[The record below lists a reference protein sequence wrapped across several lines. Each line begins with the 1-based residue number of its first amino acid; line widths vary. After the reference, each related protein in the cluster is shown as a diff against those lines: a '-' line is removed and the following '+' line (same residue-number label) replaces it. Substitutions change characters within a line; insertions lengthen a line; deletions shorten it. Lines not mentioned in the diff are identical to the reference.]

1 MQTILGANGIIATE
15 LAKAL
20 PRYTGNIRL
29 VSRNPRKVNA
39 ADVVFPADLMNHEQT
54 LAAVAGSEV
63 VYLTAGLQYDISVW
77 RERWPVIM
85 RNVIDA
91 CKAHNAKLVFF
102 DNVYMYGKVM
112 GWMTEETPVNP
123 CSKKGEVRATIAD
136 MLMNEV
142 KQGNITAL
150 IARSADFY
158 GPYTPLSFV
167 SVMLFDNLAKGKKAQ
182 WMLNSSA
189 KHSLTYTPDAGKA
202 TALLGNT
209 VSAYNQVWHLP
220 TDKNALTG
228 REIIALAAKAFNVT
242 SKHTILPRWLLQI
255 VALFNPIVKESM
267 EMLYQSEDD
276 YLFDSSKF
284 DQAFSFH
291 TTTYAEGIA
300 EIIKSL
306 QKQQP

>member
-1 MQTILGANGIIATE
+1 MQTILGANGIISTE

-20 PRYTGNIRL
+20 TKYTGKIRL
-29 VSRNPRKVNA
+29 VSRNPRKVNHT
-39 ADVVFPADLMNHEQT
+39 DEIYSADLTNAEQT

-63 VYLTAGLQYDISVW
+63 VYLTAGLQYNSKVW
-77 RERWPVIM
+77 QEQWPVIM
-85 RNVIDA
+85 RNVIEA
-91 CKAHNAKLVFF
+91 CKKHKAKLVFF
-102 DNVYMYGKVM
+102 DNVYMYGQVN

-123 CSKKGEVRATIAD
+123 CSKKGEVRAAIAK
-136 MLMNEV
+136 MLMDEV
-142 KQGNITAL
+142 EQGNITAL

-158 GPYTPLSFV
+158 GPETPMSFV

-182 WMLNSSA
+182 WMLNDSV

-209 VSAYNQVWHLP
+209 ASAFNQVWHLP
-220 TDKNALTG
+220 TDRNALNG
-228 REIIALAAKAFNVT
+228 REIIALAAKEFGVAP
-242 SKHTILPRWLLQI
+242 KHMTLQKWLMQI

-267 EMLYQSEDD
+267 EMLYQSETD

-284 DQAFSFH
+284 DNAFTFR

-300 EIIKSL
+300 ETVRSIKR
-306 QKQQP
+306 